1 MNKYIHDPVANFDFT
16 VLSLKTPFKCSGGAF
31 FSKFV
36 IDEQPFYIKTPKCT
50 TKQGFVKSGRR
61 TYCDL
66 VFSAADNQDFIHWML
81 ELVEHSI
88 TNLSEKSA
96 EWFQEPMTHTEIEDA
111 IISPIKP
118 QKTNHFVRCYAAASE
133 DEGAS
138 GASTEPQ
145 IKAYDENAREISLA
159 EINEHMD
166 VIALLEIR
174 GIKCSLKSFQF
185 EINIK
190 QIMAVKKINIM
201 ESCLLVGGSTTTA
214 VHASQESASS
224 PEIDVQVMPNTDIE
238 EQTTVSEQMAVETEQ
253 EPQTEP
259 ETKPEP
265 EIENNLEVSSID
277 GENLENDGDPE
288 IENNSIAENAPTEA
302 PEMEEINLED
312 FSTNSEQ
319 SPPIV
324 LKNPNELYY
333 NMYFD
338 AKKRAKD
345 ARMKAITAYLEAKNI
360 KMLYDLDDV
369 DDSEDE
375 EDFMDFTDDEGD
387 DRSSIDGSDG
397 ASQQST

>member
-1 MNKYIHDPVANFDFT
+1 MNKYIHEPRANFDFT
-16 VLSLKTPFKCSGGAF
+16 RVSLKTPFKCGSGGAF
-31 FSKFV
+31 LSKFS

-81 ELVEHSI
+81 ELVDHSI
-88 TNLSEKSA
+88 GILSQKSA
-96 EWFQEPMTHTEIEDA
+96 EWFQDPMTQTEIEDA
-111 IISPIKP
+111 TIPPIKP
-118 QKTNHFVRCYAAASE
+118 QKTIHIVRCYAAAE
-133 DEGAS
+133 DDIGA
-138 GASTEPQ
+138 ATDPQ
-145 IKAYDENAREISLA
+145 IKAYDENAREIPLA
-159 EINEHMD
+159 EIHESMD
-166 VIALLEIR
+166 VIALLELR

-201 ESCLLVGGSTTTA
+201 DSCLLVGGGDDVDTT
-214 VHASQESASS
+214 VPS
-224 PEIDVQVMPNTDIE
+224 EID
-238 EQTTVSEQMAVETEQ
+238 AA
-253 EPQTEP
+253 TEP
-259 ETKPEP
+259 GLENQNQ
-265 EIENNLEVSSID
+265 IENNLEVAAPEPASAVSEPATYAHEPAAAD
-277 GENLENDGDPE
+277 PEPANLETPIEGDDNSISE
-288 IENNSIAENAPTEA
+288 ENTPSIAEPIQDAG
-302 PEMEEINLED
+302 MEEINLED
-312 FSTNSEQ
+312 FSSNVEQ
-319 SPPIV
+319 SPSIV

-375 EDFMDFTDDEGD
+375 EDFMDFMDDEGD
-387 DRSSIDGSDG
+387 DSSSMGDSDV
-397 ASQQST
+397 QQST